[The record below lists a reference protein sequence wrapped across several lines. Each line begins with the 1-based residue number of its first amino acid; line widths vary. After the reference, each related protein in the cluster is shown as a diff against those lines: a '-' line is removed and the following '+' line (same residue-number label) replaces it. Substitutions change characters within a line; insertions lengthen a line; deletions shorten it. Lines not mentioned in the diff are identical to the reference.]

1 MSTRRRGDALEKWE
15 IGLVKAMIEC
25 GGYNDQD
32 VLAYFTRPTRTVNHR
47 LIGQIRRED
56 RYKSVKKL
64 SQEELDEFLSSWP
77 DVDPETGLSLRG
89 DELLIKAREAMIA
102 AVHNFNSAGL
112 TFRSELFI
120 VTAIIAWTYLMHAF
134 FKREGV
140 DYRYYKTVGGIKQ
153 VDKTPEG
160 ADKYWELGKCIRHA
174 KCPLPSGTVNNLET
188 LLEIRH
194 EIEHRST
201 NRIDDALSA
210 KLQQCCL
217 NFNESIKDIFGNQ
230 YGLEKRLSIALQFV
244 TFSSDQRSILKKAS
258 KLPRH
263 IETSLQK
270 IHDRLSD
277 EELADPRFS
286 YHVAF
291 VRKTANRASAADEA
305 VEFVSPDS
313 SEAAEINR
321 VLLKETERPKYRPSD
336 IVRIIQGEGYP
347 RFTISKHTDL
357 WHALDAKN
365 TTKPYGVEIAG
376 QWYWYE
382 AWLARVREHCLE
394 QRDKYV

>member
-1 MSTRRRGDALEKWE
+1 MPNHRRGNALEKWE
-15 IGLVKAMIEC
+15 ISLVKAMFER

-32 VLAYFTRPTRTVNHR
+32 ILAYFTRPTRTVNHR
-47 LIGQIRRED
+47 LIGQIRKED
-56 RYKSVKKL
+56 RYKSFRK
-64 SQEELDEFLSSWP
+64 SSPEELDDFLSFWP
-77 DVDPETGLSLRG
+77 DVDPETGLSIRG

-134 FKREGV
+134 FKKEGI
-140 DYRYYKTVGGIKQ
+140 DYRYYRTVGGVKQ

-160 ADKYWELGKCIRHA
+160 ADKYWELGKCIKHE
-174 KCPLPSGTVNNLET
+174 KCPLESGAANNLEA

-201 NRIDDALSA
+201 NKIDEALSA

-217 NFNESIKDIFGNQ
+217 NFNESIKGIFGNQ
-230 YGLEKRLSIALQFV
+230 YGLEKRLSIALQFA
-244 TFSSDQRSILKKAS
+244 TFSTDQRAILKKAS
-258 KLPRH
+258 ALPRH

-270 IHDRLSD
+270 IHDRLTD

-291 VRKTANRASAADEA
+291 VRKTANRTSAADEA
-305 VEFVSPDS
+305 VEFVSSDS
-313 SEAAEINR
+313 AEGIEINR
-321 VLLKETERPKYRPSD
+321 VLLKETEKPKYRPSN
-336 IVRIIQGEGYP
+336 IVRIIQQEGY
-347 RFTISKHTDL
+347 RHFTKIGRAH
-357 WHALDAKN
+357 
-365 TTKPYGVEIAG
+365 V
-376 QWYWYE
+376 
-382 AWLARVREHCLE
+382 
-394 QRDKYV
+394 

>member
-1 MSTRRRGDALEKWE
+1 M
-15 IGLVKAMIEC
+15 
-25 GGYNDQD
+25 
-32 VLAYFTRPTRTVNHR
+32 
-47 LIGQIRRED
+47 
-56 RYKSVKKL
+56 
-64 SQEELDEFLSSWP
+64 
-77 DVDPETGLSLRG
+77 SLRG

-140 DYRYYKTVGGIKQ
+140 DYRYYKTVSGVKQ
-153 VDKTPEG
+153 VDKTKEG

-217 NFNESIKDIFGNQ
+217 NFNESIKDTFGNQ
-230 YGLEKRLSIALQFV
+230 FGLEKRLSIALQFV

-321 VLLKETERPKYRPSD
+321 VLLKETEKPKHRPSG
-336 IVRIIQGEGYP
+336 IVRIIQSEGYP
-347 RFTISKHTDL
+347 NFKMPQHTDL
-357 WHALDAKN
+357 WKALDAKGEG
-365 TTKPYGVEIAG
+365 KPYGVSVAG

-382 AWLARVREHCLE
+382 TWLARVREHCLE
-394 QRDKYV
+394 NIDKYT